1 MFSALLLVFSLFNSI
16 ALAAAGETL
25 ARQEKEL
32 RELELENRCLTAE
45 CESRFSLE
53 DIESYAEE
61 VLGMRR
67 CSPEQIIDNG
77 ISG

>member
-16 ALAAAGETL
+16 ALAAAGDTL
-25 ARQEKEL
+25 AGQEKEL
-32 RELELENRCLTAE
+32 KELELENKCLTAE
-45 CESRFSLE
+45 CESRLSLE
-53 DIESYAEE
+53 NIETYAEE